1 MRQVQV
7 LDDDARLDDVA
18 LTVDKQREFAQRPA
32 LQPLRRVLRRVL
44 PEAAELEKRVVLVQ
58 REARW

>member
-1 MRQVQV
+1 MRQLQV
-7 LDDDARLDDVA
+7 FDDDARLDDVA
-18 LTVDKQREFAQRPA
+18 LAVDEQRKFAQRPA